1 MRVYSVISDYSKEAI
16 EILKRNSIEVNVNDT
31 NKEYSTDEIVKL
43 LQDYDCLIIGVR
55 TKISKDILDYVKEP
69 KVIATL
75 SIGLD
80 HIDSEVINSDVV
92 KVINV
97 KESIAHS
104 VAEHI
109 FSLILALSKRVYV
122 GNDLVINGDGDRKY
136 IRDKPEDIYGKTL
149 GLIGAGNITK
159 EVIKIASVFDMKMIC
174 YTKHPDKHSD
184 LLDYVVEFKSLDDV
198 LSESDIVN
206 VSIPLTEETTK
217 IISKEKL
224 NLMKEN
230 AIFINT
236 SRADVV
242 DMRGLFEKVDKNK
255 KFYVGLDIDCDEYE
269 FMFSFFKTNVIVTPH
284 IAGLTKQAIDKMDL
298 EIAKKIIEIKNSQ

>member
-1 MRVYSVISDYSKEAI
+1 MKVYSIIGDYSKEAI
-16 EILKRNSIEVNVNDT
+16 EMLEKSGIDVTINNT
-31 NKEYSTDEIVKL
+31 NKKYSTDEIVNL
-43 LQDYDCLIIGVR
+43 LQGYDGLIIGVK
-55 TKISKDILDYVKEP
+55 TKISKSILDSIKTP

-97 KESIAHS
+97 RKSIAHS

-109 FSLILALSKRVYV
+109 FSLILALNKRICES
-122 GNDLVINGDGDRKY
+122 NDLVINGNGDRKL
-136 IRDKPEDIYGKTL
+136 IHDKPEDIYGKTL

-159 EVIKIASVFDMKMIC
+159 EVIKIASVFNMKMIC
-174 YTKHPDKHSD
+174 YTKHPDIHND
-184 LLDYVVEFKSLDDV
+184 LLDYGVIFKSLDDV
-198 LSESDIVN
+198 MSESDILN

-217 IISKEKL
+217 LISKEKL

-242 DMRGLFEKVDKNK
+242 DMCGLFEKIDKNN
-255 KFYVGLDIDCDEYE
+255 KFYVGLDIDCDEYKNLL
-269 FMFSFFKTNVIVTPH
+269 SICRNNVIITPH
-284 IAGLTKQAIDKMDL
+284 IAGITKQSIDKMDL
-298 EIAKKIIEIKNSQ
+298 EIAESIIESDVYK